1 MAQQIKCKYDDEV
14 CPYYDDETKAKDKI
28 CLECK
33 LPDPSEYQGKRQDQ
47 IESSAKIVACS
58 IIALIALAVI
68 GVVTMIIE
76 RT

>member
-14 CPYYDDETKAKDKI
+14 SPYYNDETKAKDKI

-33 LPDPSEYQGKRQDQ
+33 LPDPSEYQGKRQNQ
-47 IESSAKIVACS
+47 IESSAKIVACT

-68 GVVTMIIE
+68 SVVTLIIV